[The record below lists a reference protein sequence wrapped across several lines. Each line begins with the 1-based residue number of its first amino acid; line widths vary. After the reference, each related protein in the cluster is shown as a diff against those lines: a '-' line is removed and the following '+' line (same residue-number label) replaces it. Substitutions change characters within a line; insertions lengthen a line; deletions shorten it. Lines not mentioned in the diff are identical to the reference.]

1 MSSPKDEVVDFRFGQ
16 ELRRLRRAKGLS
28 LGDLSDLVHY
38 SKGHLSKIE
47 NGRVLPIVPLARAC
61 DSVLSADGRLI
72 ALAATDKRADVP
84 AGVAP
89 DAPWS
94 LRLNPDG
101 SGIVEIGGSS
111 GPPVT
116 IISTMAGF
124 SSDPLP
130 GFVAVFEEIRRLG
143 RTASPSMV
151 LPMAVTQVH
160 VVVSAARHSSHR
172 IRADLLR
179 HAARVA
185 EFAGWMAQEGGDDR
199 GALWWTGRAVE
210 LATVAGDECMA
221 DYALVRRAVLSL
233 YQFDSSSAIAA
244 AEHVL
249 GKTATCPRIRWLA
262 ALGAA
267 QGYALGSDEA
277 KVMRALAQAAELWEP
292 ALGSDVDAHLG
303 PSSVQGRATLIEAW
317 CHYDLGNLGTAA
329 KFFDTGMSQAPGQ
342 SDRDRAR
349 FGTRQAL
356 VHAALGDPQRACE
369 LIEPLFEVIRA
380 VDSMTIRSDLVDF
393 ARTIRR
399 FPDHP
404 LLHRIEPALR
414 DSLARR

>member
-1 MSSPKDEVVDFRFGQ
+1 MSTPKDEVVDFRFGQ
-16 ELRRLRRAKGLS
+16 ELRRLRRLKGLS
-28 LGDLSDLVHY
+28 LGDLSELVHY

-47 NGRVLPIVPLARAC
+47 NGRVLPITPLARAC
-61 DSVLSADGRLI
+61 DAVLCADGRLV
-72 ALAATDKRADVP
+72 ALALTDKRPEIPVGA
-84 AGVAP
+84 AP
-89 DAPWS
+89 DSPWT

-101 SGIVEIGGSS
+101 SGLVEIGEAA

-116 IISTMAGF
+116 IISAMAGF
-124 SSDPLP
+124 STDPVP

-143 RTASPSMV
+143 RAASPSIV

-160 VVVSAARHSSHR
+160 AVTAAARHSTQP
-172 IRADLLR
+172 IRTDLLR

-185 EFAGWMAQEGGDDR
+185 EYAGWMAQEAGDDR
-199 GALWWTGRAVE
+199 GAAWWTEHAVT
-210 LATVAGDECMA
+210 LATAAGDHCMA
-221 DYALVRRAVLSL
+221 DYALVRKAVLSL
-233 YQFDSSSAIAA
+233 YRSDSSAAISS

-249 GKTATCPRIRWLA
+249 AKSATCPRIRWLA

-267 QGYALGSDEA
+267 QGYALGSDETKA
-277 KVMRALAQAAELWEP
+277 MRALARAAELWER
-292 ALGSDVDAHLG
+292 AQGSGVDAHLG

-317 CHYDLGNLGTAA
+317 CHYDLGNLETAA
-329 KFFDTGMSQAPGQ
+329 KFFDAGMTQAPGQ
-342 SDRDRAR
+342 SARDRAR

-356 VHAALGDPQRACE
+356 VHAALGDPGRACE

-380 VDSMTIRSDLVDF
+380 VDSMTIRSDLADF

-404 LLHRIEPALR
+404 LLPRIEPALR